1 MLYTMLYTILY
12 TILYEIEHLERPSGA
27 LSRKP
32 LVSLSTPYGA
42 LVKAL
47 TLHTAFMEPL
57 YKVA

>member
-1 MLYTMLYTILY
+1 MLYTILY